1 MPESTTAAIDVR
13 RGLPTGA
20 AGSAET
26 LKLGNLEIHRD
37 WGWAPE
43 YVEAMWLMLQQPE
56 PDDYVIATNE
66 THSVRGALLEAGRVS
81 PQVDGV
87 TIYLNAG
94 DRLQPALDRLQACG
108 GTLLKPM
115 TVLPDQQGCYAHVS
129 DPDGQR
135 IGLFAAA

>member
-1 MPESTTAAIDVR
+1 MSQTQIEHAVSWFEIPVSNLERSTAFYEQLLGVR
-13 RGLPTGA
+13 LTRVHCSG
-20 AGSAET
+20 ET
-26 LKLGNLEIHRD
+26 LAVFPGD
-37 WGWAPE
+37 
-43 YVEAMWLMLQQPE
+43 
-56 PDDYVIATNE
+56 E
-66 THSVRGALLEAGRVS
+66 THSVRGALLEAGHVS

-135 IGLFAAA
+135 IGLFAPA